1 MSADVEDEVV
11 RLRKVLVDLGVDAGS
26 RGVISRLATM
36 ARAQWELCL
45 NARLECC
52 SCCTYPI
59 TTGPKRSR
67 RRCVTATGANKNE
80 SMVLGR

>member
-59 TTGPKRSR
+59 TTGPKRSKK
-67 RRCVTATGANKNE
+67 RCVTATGANKNE